1 MKKKVYPFTVTGLFP
16 KFKVMPENHEYV
28 WDKVVRERKENHPKY
43 LGGNY
48 HDIPVTLE
56 NKEKNNE
63 SN

>member
-1 MKKKVYPFTVTGLFP
+1 MKKSLSIYSDRIISKIQSYA
-16 KFKVMPENHEYV
+16 KNHEYV

-56 NKEKNNE
+56 NKEKKQ
-63 SN
+63 